1 MKMSYEH
8 RSNIRNNRVPITVK
22 ILSLGV
28 LFIFIIYFFFPNFL
42 SRVLT
47 SVAGMFWSS
56 DVVPS
61 ESDKY
66 ISMELHDSII
76 SELKSENDELRSILH
91 GNVSS
96 KPMILAY
103 IVKKPPQTAYD
114 SYIVD
119 IGTNDVQIGD
129 KVYALGNVL
138 IGEIYEVNSGFA
150 KVKLYSTQGEKYSV
164 SIGKDNIH
172 ASAIGVGGGAFE
184 TVLPKDVKIVVGDI
198 VTVPDKE
205 ISVFGIVRDV
215 TVDPARSFSTILFSQ
230 PVNIY
235 ELKWVQIN

>member
-8 RSNIRNNRVPITVK
+8 RSNIRNNRVPNVVK
-22 ILSLGV
+22 VLSLTIF
-28 LFIFIIYFFFPNFL
+28 FIFIIYFFFPNFL

-47 SVAGMFWSS
+47 SVAGIFWSS
-56 DVVPS
+56 SVVPS

-66 ISMELHDSII
+66 ISTELHESII
-76 SELKSENDELRSILH
+76 SQLKIENHELRSILH
-91 GNVSS
+91 GNTSS
-96 KPMILAY
+96 KPMVLAY

-138 IGEIYEVNSGFA
+138 LGEIYEVNAGFA
-150 KVKLYSTQGEKYSV
+150 KVKLYSSQGEKFSV
-164 SIGKDNIH
+164 SLGKDNIH
-172 ASAIGVGGGAFE
+172 ANAIGVGGGAFE
-184 TVLPKDVKIVVGDI
+184 AVIPKDIKIMVGDI

-205 ISVFGIVRDV
+205 ILVFGIVRDV
-215 TVDPARSFSTILFSQ
+215 TVDPARSFSTVLFSQ

-235 ELKWVQIN
+235 ELKWVQIK